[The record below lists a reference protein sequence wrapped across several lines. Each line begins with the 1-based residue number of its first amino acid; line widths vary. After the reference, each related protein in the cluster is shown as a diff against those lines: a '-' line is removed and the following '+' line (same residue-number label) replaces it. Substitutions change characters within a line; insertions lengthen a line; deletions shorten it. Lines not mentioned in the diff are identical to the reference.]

1 MSIIELTYVDIV
13 NIKLYDYSLAEV
25 IFLNYKYNIII
36 TISEELLC
44 YNIST
49 IYTNLQSQIIKG
61 KINNKLTI
69 KFFLQPLQDLQHFG
83 Q

>member
-36 TISEELLC
+36 AVSEELLIMLK
-44 YNIST
+44 Y
-49 IYTNLQSQIIKG
+49 
-61 KINNKLTI
+61 
-69 KFFLQPLQDLQHFG
+69 
-83 Q
+83 